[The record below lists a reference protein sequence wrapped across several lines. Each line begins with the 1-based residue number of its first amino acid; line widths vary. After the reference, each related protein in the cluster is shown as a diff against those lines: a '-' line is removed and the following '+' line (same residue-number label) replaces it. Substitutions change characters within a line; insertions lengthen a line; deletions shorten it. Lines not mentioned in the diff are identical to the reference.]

1 MLEYR
6 ETNLNYKIKVKLK
19 PEAIEELRRQHDE
32 LYDSIG
38 KPGLYP
44 FNPPAV
50 DEEGYST
57 FQLWSFMQDF
67 GNTITLGRIP
77 MFETG
82 VKIEVET
89 NA

>member
-1 MLEYR
+1 MIEFKK
-6 ETNLNYKIKVKLK
+6 TNINYKIKVKLK
-19 PEAIEELRRQHDE
+19 PEAIEELRRQHED
-32 LYDSIG
+32 LYNSIG
-38 KPGLYP
+38 KPAPYP
-44 FNPPAV
+44 FKAPEV

-67 GNTITLGRIP
+67 GHTLTLGRIP
-77 MFETG
+77 IFETE